1 MDLLLSEILSSVIFG
16 LLGIVVMMLSYKA
29 IDWVIPADLNKE
41 IEKGNLAAGV
51 VIAGVFIA
59 IAIIVSTSIR

>member
-1 MDLLLSEILSSVIFG
+1 MDLLLTEVLSSVVFG
-16 LLGIVVMMLSYKA
+16 LLGIIIMMLSYKA

-59 IAIIVSTSIR
+59 IAMIISTSIR

>member
-1 MDLLLSEILSSVIFG
+1 MDLLLTEVLSSVIFG
-16 LLGIVVMMLSYKA
+16 LLGIAIMMLSYKA

-59 IAIIVSTSIR
+59 IAMIISTSIR

>member
-1 MDLLLSEILSSVIFG
+1 MDLLLTEVLSSVIFG
-16 LLGIVVMMLSYKA
+16 LLGIVIMMLSYKA

-59 IAIIVSTSIR
+59 IAMIISTSIR

>member
-1 MDLLLSEILSSVIFG
+1 VDLLLSEILSSVVFG
-16 LLGIVVMMLSYKA
+16 LLGICVMMLSYKA

-59 IAIIVSTSIR
+59 IAIIVSTAIR

>member
-1 MDLLLSEILSSVIFG
+1 VDLLLSEILSSVIFG
-16 LLGIVVMMLSYKA
+16 LLGIAVMMLSYKA

>member
-1 MDLLLSEILSSVIFG
+1 MDLLLSEIISSVIFG